1 MLSPMEALV
10 SHPREGGR
18 KEGGGQ
24 FLGLGTCWMDDLESA
39 LGEGGDGRICPGNI
53 SEVLVPEVLQKLD
66 LLCMV
71 PVDLKSH
78 HVLLAAEAC
87 DRGCDLVSRV

>member
-1 MLSPMEALV
+1 
-10 SHPREGGR
+10 
-18 KEGGGQ
+18 
-24 FLGLGTCWMDDLESA
+24 MDDLESA
-39 LGEGGDGRICPGNI
+39 LGGGDGKICPGNI

-87 DRGCDLVSRV
+87 ASGCDLVSRV